1 MNEQERGLS
10 GWTIFASVMLC
21 IGGIMNAI
29 YGMVAI
35 VNDTWIV
42 WSNQEALL
50 VDFTAWGW
58 ILFTFGVVAV
68 IAGLGLLIES
78 MAARVAAVV
87 LASLSLIANFLFLP
101 AFPLWGAHGHGPRRT
116 RDLRG
121 DGQDRP
127 GPDRVRRGRN
137 DHRRAGPDAGSDPSR
152 LEPGSSRDAPDL
164 SRPGRVGSAPRG
176 EPGRRSASENCEVE

>member
-1 MNEQERGLS
+1 MNEQGTGPS

-21 IGGIMNAI
+21 IGGIVNAI

-50 VDFTAWGW
+50 VDFTVWGW
-58 ILFTFGVVAV
+58 ILFTLGVVAV

-78 MAARVAAVV
+78 MAARVTAVV

-101 AFPLWGAHGHGPRRT
+101 AFPLWALTVMVLDALVIYAVTART
-116 RDLRG
+116 GIARTVYAEDETII
-121 DGQDRP
+121 D
-127 GPDRVRRGRN
+127 VRAQAPAPT
-137 DHRRAGPDAGSDPSR
+137 RA
-152 LEPGSSRDAPDL
+152 
-164 SRPGRVGSAPRG
+164 
-176 EPGRRSASENCEVE
+176 ASNQARTGMPQT

>member
-1 MNEQERGLS
+1 MNEQGTGLS

-21 IGGIMNAI
+21 IGGIVNAI

-50 VDFTAWGW
+50 VDFTVWGW
-58 ILFTFGVVAV
+58 ILFTLGVVAV

-78 MAARVAAVV
+78 MAARVTAVV

-101 AFPLWGAHGHGPRRT
+101 AFPLWALTVMVLDALVIYAVTART
-116 RDLRG
+116 GMARTVHAEDETII
-121 DGQDRP
+121 D
-127 GPDRVRRGRN
+127 VRAQAPAPT
-137 DHRRAGPDAGSDPSR
+137 RA
-152 LEPGSSRDAPDL
+152 
-164 SRPGRVGSAPRG
+164 
-176 EPGRRSASENCEVE
+176 ASNQARTGMPQT